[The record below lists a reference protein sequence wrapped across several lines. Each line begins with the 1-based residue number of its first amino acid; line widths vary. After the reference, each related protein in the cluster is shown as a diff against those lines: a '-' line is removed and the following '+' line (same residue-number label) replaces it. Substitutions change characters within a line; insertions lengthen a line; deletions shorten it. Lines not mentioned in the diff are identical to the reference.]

1 MVDVNTH
8 DVDAAAQLRTP
19 NQQTFFTKG
28 LSPRMR
34 HTYIYNNYAY
44 GWIPETAVW
53 SSRLGDYSVTD
64 FYPISL
70 GMLKK
75 FEFMFSL
82 LADPGG
88 ACPAYTPKLNTEFVN
103 QGSFSGRF
111 VNPFHRF
118 AVLPEREYISF
129 LLLTS
134 VPIFNILF
142 WFKGETFD
150 TAKHSLVGAVFTTR
164 ERHVELARYLRRTG
178 DYKPLFSRLG
188 NDETFDRAFSGF
200 TRISN
205 PTPVGRLPPSDFET
219 LANLS
224 TILYFTRYDPVLMFL
239 VFYVPGMSVT
249 TKITPGVEFLME
261 KLSLT
266 AEDVVLV

>member
-8 DVDAAAQLRTP
+8 DVDAAAQRRTP
-19 NQQTFFTKG
+19 NQETFFTKG

-44 GWIPETAVW
+44 GWIPETAMW

-88 ACPAYTPKLNTEFVN
+88 ACPEYTPKLNTEFVN

-134 VPIFNILF
+134 VPVFNILF

-266 AEDVVLV
+266 PEDVVLV

>member
-19 NQQTFFTKG
+19 NQETFFTKG

-44 GWIPETAVW
+44 GWIPETAMW

-188 NDETFDRAFSGF
+188 NNETFDRAFSGF
-200 TRISN
+200 TRIIN

-266 AEDVVLV
+266 PEDVVLV

>member
-1 MVDVNTH
+1 MVDVATH

-19 NQQTFFTKG
+19 NQETFFTKG
-28 LSPRMR
+28 LSPLMR

-44 GWIPETAVW
+44 GWIPETALW
-53 SSRLGDYSVTD
+53 SSRLGDYRVTD
-64 FYPISL
+64 FYPPSL

-88 ACPAYTPKLNTEFVN
+88 ACPAYEPKLNTEFLN

-118 AVLPEREYISF
+118 AALPEREYISF

-134 VPIFNILF
+134 FPVFNMLF
-142 WFKGETFD
+142 WFKGEKFD
-150 TAKHSLVGAVFTTR
+150 TAKHSLLGGVFSTR

-178 DYKPLFSRLG
+178 DYKPLLSQLGSDDTFSKPFAG
-188 NDETFDRAFSGF
+188 V
-200 TRISN
+200 TRIGN
-205 PTPVGRLPPSDFET
+205 ATPAGRLPPSDFET
-219 LANLS
+219 MTNLS
-224 TILYFTRYDPVLMFL
+224 TILYFTGYDPVLMFL
-239 VFYVPGMSVT
+239 AFYVPGLSAT
-249 TKITPGVEFLME
+249 TKITPAVEFLME
-261 KLSLT
+261 KL
-266 AEDVVLV
+266 AMRPEDVVLV